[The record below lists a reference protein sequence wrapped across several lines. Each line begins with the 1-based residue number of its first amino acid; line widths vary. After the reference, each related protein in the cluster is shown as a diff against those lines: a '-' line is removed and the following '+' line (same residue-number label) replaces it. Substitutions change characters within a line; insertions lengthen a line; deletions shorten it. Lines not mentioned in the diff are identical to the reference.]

1 MLSSM
6 PTMSVPIPRHEFEAL
21 RRLAETEWRTPKEQ
35 ASALIAEG
43 LRRAGALDPDDPQR
57 GSQPR

>member
-1 MLSSM
+1 M
-6 PTMSVPIPRHEFEAL
+6 PTVSVPRSRDALEAL

-43 LRRAGALDPDDPQR
+43 LKRAGALDPDDPQR
-57 GSQPR
+57 GPQPR